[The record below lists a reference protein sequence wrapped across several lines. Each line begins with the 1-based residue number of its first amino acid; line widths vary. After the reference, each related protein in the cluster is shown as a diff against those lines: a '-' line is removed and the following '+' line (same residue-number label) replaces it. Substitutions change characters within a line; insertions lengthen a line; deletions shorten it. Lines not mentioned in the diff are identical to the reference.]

1 MLPAGKS
8 SDAKIFDKR
17 AMEKGV
23 ASIILM
29 ENAAFS
35 LYIEAVKIIKSFKPE
50 KIVLFA
56 GRGGN
61 GGDGF
66 ALLRILRNRGCSL
79 PMSVVPMFKEKALSG
94 DPLKNYEILPQ
105 DVSFTEMDRI
115 SGKILFVDAMLGTGL
130 SRKLSSKYI
139 KAVDFVNDCSD
150 KKVLSVDV
158 PTGINSD
165 TGSAMPAAVKADI
178 TVSFGIM
185 KTGLYCSDGIS
196 HSGRIVHGKISAP
209 EECSK
214 DAPFSVLEE
223 KDLFWKPPAVDSYKT
238 KNGHALFMAGDRTK
252 RGAILIAARAFMAS
266 GGGLATVALEHED
279 IAHTAGLFPG
289 LMLTDIHTIS
299 KRKEDFDVVVA
310 GPGLTELPETT
321 KTFFESFEGYFVLD
335 AGMLHKIS
343 EDRELFKMFAS
354 KKSVLTPHPG
364 ELSKMMSKLTDLN
377 NLSWPELVEKFPLPE
392 NHVLFAKNAASF
404 IRFGKSMRILP
415 HGASALSFGGTGDAL
430 TGIIASALCKNK
442 NQFDAASSAGL
453 LHRKAGILLEKNYHA
468 SFHDIDALLSC
479 LPDAMKGS

>member
-8 SDAKIFDKR
+8 SDAKIFDKK

-23 ASIILM
+23 DSIILM

-35 LYIEAVKIIKSFKPE
+35 LYIEAVKIINSFNPE

-66 ALLRILRNRGCSL
+66 ALLRILKNRGCSL
-79 PMSVVPMFKEKALSG
+79 PMFMIPMFKKEDLSG
-94 DPLKNYEILPQ
+94 DPLKNYKILPENI
-105 DVSFTEMDRI
+105 SFTDKDKI
-115 SGKILFVDAMLGTGL
+115 FGKILFIDAMLGTGL
-130 SRKLSSKYI
+130 SRELSLKYI
-139 KAVDFVNDCSD
+139 KAVEFINDYSN

-165 TGSAMPAAVKADI
+165 TGSAMPNAVKADI
-178 TVSFGIM
+178 TVSFGII

-209 EECSK
+209 EECSEK
-214 DAPFSVLEE
+214 TPFSVLEE
-223 KDLFWKPPAVDSYKT
+223 KDFFWESPALNSYKT
-238 KNGHALFMAGDRTK
+238 KNGHALFIAGDRTK
-252 RGAILIAARAFMAS
+252 RGAILIAACAFMAS

-299 KRKEDFDVVVA
+299 NRKEDFDVVVA
-310 GPGLTELPETT
+310 GPGLTEFPETA
-321 KTFFESFEGYFVLD
+321 KLFFESFEGSCVLD
-335 AGMLHKIS
+335 AGILHKIS
-343 EDRELFKMFAS
+343 EDRELFKIFAS

-364 ELSKMMSKLTDLN
+364 ELIKMMN
-377 NLSWPELVEKFPLPE
+377 NITNCSDLSWPELVEKFPLPE
-392 NHVLFAKNAASF
+392 NHVLYAKNAASF
-404 IRFGKSMRILP
+404 IRYRENMRILP

-430 TGIIASALCKNK
+430 TGIIASALCRNK

-468 SFHDIDALLSC
+468 SFHNIEALLSC